1 MSCRKAEYTQN
12 VAGCAALPALLAV
25 SVRSLTYIT
34 SLHVLP
40 FAPMQCDRLN
50 CESKARQGLESV
62 HSVMNL
68 VDVIKQTNTPELD
81 PQRAILCTLQ
91 WQWLQFTAVHW

>member
-1 MSCRKAEYTQN
+1 
-12 VAGCAALPALLAV
+12 
-25 SVRSLTYIT
+25 
-34 SLHVLP
+34 
-40 FAPMQCDRLN
+40 
-50 CESKARQGLESV
+50 
-62 HSVMNL
+62 MNL